1 MSKKANGLIVL
12 VALIFFSAWPSS
24 ARGGEKVTETEF
36 SVVVD
41 YSATFG
47 QMVGATHFKWV
58 HPALKKDKNVQLK
71 GEGRV
76 ERDLV
81 LVRLAKKASTQ
92 EVLGELAQRG
102 LKPAKVEDLLALSA
116 ANSDLPNLI
125 VALGSPWEFFG
136 SIAFPYITGSGEKR
150 VLSLTLPLGGFDR
163 DWDEGWEFLAIPVK

>member
-1 MSKKANGLIVL
+1 MVKKANVL
-12 VALIFFSAWPSS
+12 VLVLVLFSAWPPSS

-92 EVLGELAQRG
+92 EIRDDLAQRG
-102 LKPAKVEDLLALSA
+102 LKPAKVEDLLTLSA
-116 ANSDLPNLI
+116 ANHDLPNLI

-150 VLSLTLPLGGFDR
+150 FLSLKLLWGGDF
-163 DWDEGWEFLAIPVK
+163 DWDEDWWFLAVRSK